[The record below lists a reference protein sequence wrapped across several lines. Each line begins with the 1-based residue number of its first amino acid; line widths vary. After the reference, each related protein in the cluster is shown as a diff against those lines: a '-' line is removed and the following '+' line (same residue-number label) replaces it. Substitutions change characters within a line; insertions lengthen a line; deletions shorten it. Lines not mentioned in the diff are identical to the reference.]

1 VSYVPAIGLVVIGLV
16 ILILALFRLARVAR
30 RFAAVRAQVNGEV
43 SAATGMLRARSAALR
58 VAVRNRREKKAIG
71 PATEA

>member
-16 ILILALFRLARVAR
+16 ILILALLRLARVAR
-30 RFAAVRAQVNGEV
+30 RFAATRARVNGEV
-43 SAATGMLRARSAALR
+43 NAATGMLRARTAALR
-58 VAVRNRREKKAIG
+58 IAVRNRREKKAIG